1 MLEQVDEPVRVYV
14 DFNMVSQSNHQGHSV
29 RPVAF
34 FYGRRK
40 YIVEHVNLVSEAGT
54 GPTKRFLFSVSDAAN
69 SFTLE
74 YNPFSLQWKVREV
87 FLEG

>member
-1 MLEQVDEPVRVYV
+1 MLEQVNEPVRVYV
-14 DFNMVSQSNHQGHSV
+14 DFAGSTV

-34 FYGRRK
+34 FYGGRK
-40 YIVEHVNLVSEAGT
+40 YVVEHVNLVSEAGT

-74 YNPFSLQWKVREV
+74 YNPFSLQWRLKET
-87 FLEG
+87 FIDG